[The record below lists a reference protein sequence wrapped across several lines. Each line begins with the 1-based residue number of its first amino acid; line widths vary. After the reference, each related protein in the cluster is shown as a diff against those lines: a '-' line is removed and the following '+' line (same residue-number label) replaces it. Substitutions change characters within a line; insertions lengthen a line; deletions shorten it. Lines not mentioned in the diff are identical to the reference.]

1 MKTLIRPAAAAD
13 AGAIA
18 EFNSAMATETEGLD
32 LDRDRLARGVRAVID
47 DASKG
52 FYLLA
57 EIGGR
62 VAGQMM
68 ITFEW
73 SDWRDGDFWWI
84 QSVYVHPEFRSRGV
98 FRQLYNHAAE
108 RAKADPAVCGLRL
121 YVHAA
126 NRGAQKTY
134 ERLGMSRTSYGVY
147 EVDFVMG
154 R

>member
-1 MKTLIRPAAAAD
+1 MKILIRPAAAAD

-73 SDWRDGDFWWI
+73 SDWRDGAFWWI
-84 QSVYVHPEFRSRGV
+84 QSVYVHPEFRGRGV
-98 FRQLYNHAAE
+98 FRQLYSHAAE
-108 RAKADPAVCGLRL
+108 RAKADPGVCGLRL

-147 EVDFVMG
+147 EVDFVMDQ
-154 R
+154 